1 MKKEGDKMKEKIMK
15 KLVELYDDL
24 DLWLAVSDDPKH
36 SLHHVA
42 DERIMLIRTKIN
54 LLKELIEGEE

>member
-1 MKKEGDKMKEKIMK
+1 MKDKIMK

-24 DLWLAVSDDPKH
+24 DLWLAVLDDPKH
-36 SLHHVA
+36 TLHHVA
-42 DERIMLIRTKIN
+42 EERIMIIRAKIN